1 MHVKCAE
8 NKRDCLQEQCFMEI
22 IMFAAHMDAQMSK
35 VTTEF
40 ILKDAHI
47 TQNTTY
53 ESTVKVLVRVFMVNT
68 VTQVKHSIILLLM
81 SLRCWQIDTH

>member
-22 IMFAAHMDAQMSK
+22 IMFAAHMDAQMTK

>member
-1 MHVKCAE
+1 M
-8 NKRDCLQEQCFMEI
+8 QEQCFMEI
-22 IMFAAHMDAQMSK
+22 IMFAAHMDAQMTK

-53 ESTVKVLVRVFMVNT
+53 ESTVKLLVRVFRANT